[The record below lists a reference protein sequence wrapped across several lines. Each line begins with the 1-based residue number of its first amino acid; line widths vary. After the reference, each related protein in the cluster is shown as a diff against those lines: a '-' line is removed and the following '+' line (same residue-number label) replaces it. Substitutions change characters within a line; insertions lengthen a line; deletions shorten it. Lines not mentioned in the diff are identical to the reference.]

1 MNLHTFIKKSKDYI
15 SCFVKYG
22 AAVIVAPFAKNKEK
36 YKDLWLIAERG
47 IDARDNAYYLF
58 KYITANHPE
67 INIAYAIT
75 KDSADRERVEKLG
88 RIINH
93 NSFEH
98 YISLVLSKVKI
109 STHIMGYTPYID
121 FFVKADKKGII
132 KGKKIFLQHGIIKDN
147 LTYLYNNNVNL
158 DLFVC
163 SAKPEYEYVKSLYGY
178 KDNVVQMLG
187 LCRYDAL
194 YKNEQPTKK
203 VLLMPTWRYNLQGAD
218 KKEFVKSEYSQYQ
231 IFPPGRL
238 IFNAFNLCP
247 FDKVKVVIIGQDPYH
262 GPGQAHGLCFSVN
275 DGVQFPPS
283 LVNIFKEIK
292 ADIGTD
298 APTTGNLTR
307 WAEQGVLLLNATLTV
322 RAHQAGS
329 HQNRGWETFTDAA
342 IRALAESKEHLVFI
356 LWGSYAQKKGAFI
369 DRNKHL
375 VLTSAHPS
383 PLSAYNGFFGNK
395 HFSRTNDYLKAHG
408 ETEINW

>member
-1 MNLHTFIKKSKDYI
+1 MSHLLR
-15 SCFVKYG
+15 
-22 AAVIVAPFAKNKEK
+22 KNKEK

-203 VLLMPTWRYNLQGAD
+203 SFAYAD
-218 KKEFVKSEYSQYQ
+218 LAIQSSKGLTKRICKSEYYRVYSNFLASKNLKNVLEKYNYELLFYPH
-231 IFPPGRL
+231 IEFRDLLIHLKTASELRL
-238 IFNAFNLCP
+238 LR
-247 FDKVKVVIIGQDPYH
+247 
-262 GPGQAHGLCFSVN
+262 SM
-275 DGVQFPPS
+275 
-283 LVNIFKEIK
+283 
-292 ADIGTD
+292 
-298 APTTGNLTR
+298 
-307 WAEQGVLLLNATLTV
+307 TV
-322 RAHQAGS
+322 RCKNLLIKSDVLITDFQAC
-329 HQNRGWETFTDAA
+329 F
-342 IRALAESKEHLVFI
+342 
-356 LWGSYAQKKGAFI
+356 
-369 DRNKHL
+369 
-375 VLTSAHPS
+375 
-383 PLSAYNGFFGNK
+383 
-395 HFSRTNDYLKAHG
+395 
-408 ETEINW
+408 

>member
-178 KDNVVQMLG
+178 KDNVVKMLG

-194 YKNEQPTKK
+194 YKN
-203 VLLMPTWRYNLQGAD
+203 RILQGVF
-218 KKEFVKSEYSQYQ
+218 K
-231 IFPPGRL
+231 
-238 IFNAFNLCP
+238 
-247 FDKVKVVIIGQDPYH
+247 
-262 GPGQAHGLCFSVN
+262 FSC
-275 DGVQFPPS
+275 
-283 LVNIFKEIK
+283 K
-292 ADIGTD
+292 
-298 APTTGNLTR
+298 
-307 WAEQGVLLLNATLTV
+307 
-322 RAHQAGS
+322 
-329 HQNRGWETFTDAA
+329 
-342 IRALAESKEHLVFI
+342 
-356 LWGSYAQKKGAFI
+356 
-369 DRNKHL
+369 
-375 VLTSAHPS
+375 
-383 PLSAYNGFFGNK
+383 
-395 HFSRTNDYLKAHG
+395 
-408 ETEINW
+408 